1 MKKLL
6 MTALVLVLWTAP
18 ALADW
23 HRGPGPDRHGNSWH
37 GHQWHDRGP
46 FFRGGFFVPGPVVV
60 PGPFA
65 YVGPT
70 CDVQPGYWAQQQ
82 YVDQFGRI
90 TMVPQWVPAQQICN

>member
-18 ALADW
+18 AFADW
-23 HRGPGPDRHGNSWH
+23 HRDPGPGRHGNSWH
-37 GHQWHDRGP
+37 GHQSHARGS

-70 CDVQPGYWAQQQ
+70 CYVQPGFWAQQQ

-90 TMVPQWVPAQQICN
+90 TAVPQWVSAQQICN